1 MSLISDILNVSTVSP
16 PDSGR
21 RNRADVPDQPST
33 GASRTPT
40 AGDKQRVKADV
51 AIDWRIV
58 TPDSW
63 QRTARQGRRSGRP
76 ANSTPCPLTAGD
88 GRCVRTDAAAD
99 QPTVPQM
106 TGGLSG
112 TIVMTTYRRLTWRP
126 HQERSGATTSLDHG
140 GDPMHTGNLTRVIH
154 HPTLRDDPNILALE
168 GGPMSQD
175 RISNLFPSRVTEEAV
190 PPTPNPVAMPHIAT
204 APSTPQPRPVDGGQS
219 TLTPDRYWRLFIDPG
234 LTPLGYTSQV
244 VTAEAFLRLAHQVQA
259 LTRMIQVIIPYIPQL
274 AQTTAPLRP
283 EPQRPPTN

>member
-1 MSLISDILNVSTVSP
+1 MSAIFIVFVCTRLLCGCIRST
-16 PDSGR
+16 DS
-21 RNRADVPDQPST
+21 RATPLDLELRSEVDQ
-33 GASRTPT
+33 
-40 AGDKQRVKADV
+40 V
-51 AIDWRIV
+51 
-58 TPDSW
+58 
-63 QRTARQGRRSGRP
+63 RRSSP
-76 ANSTPCPLTAGD
+76 E
-88 GRCVRTDAAAD
+88 
-99 QPTVPQM
+99 
-106 TGGLSG
+106 
-112 TIVMTTYRRLTWRP
+112 TYRRLTWRP

-140 GDPMHTGNLTRVIH
+140 GDPTHTGNLTRVIH

-190 PPTPNPVAMPHIAT
+190 PPTPNPVAMPQIAT
-204 APSTPQPRPVDGGQS
+204 APSTPQPRPTDGGQS

-234 LTPLGYTSQV
+234 LTPPGHTSQV

-274 AQTTAPLRP
+274 AQTTTPLRP